1 MPYLSYFKTKNSAKM
16 HSRLADGHPIQGYGG
31 LHSSFVYGV
40 EQPLITAENAVILL
54 QLPRNNAT
62 G

>member
-16 HSRLADGHPIQGYGG
+16 HSGLADGHSLQGKGG
-31 LHSSFVYGV
+31 RRSSFIYG
-40 EQPLITAENAVILL
+40 EKQPWITAESAVILL

>member
-16 HSRLADGHPIQGYGG
+16 HCRLADGHAIQGYGG
-31 LHSSFVYGV
+31 LRSSFVYGV
-40 EQPLITAENAVILL
+40 EQPWITAENAVTLL